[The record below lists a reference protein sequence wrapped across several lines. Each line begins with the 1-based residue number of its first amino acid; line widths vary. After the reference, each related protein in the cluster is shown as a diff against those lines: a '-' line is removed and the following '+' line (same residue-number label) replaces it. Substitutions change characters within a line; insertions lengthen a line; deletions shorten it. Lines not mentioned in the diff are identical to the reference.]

1 MTYRTKVIALAVAG
15 IALVIDQ
22 STKVWAVSN
31 LGGLRHGLRLPG
43 PVDLTLLLNHSNAFG
58 FTPVVGNFTR
68 WGLAAANLIV
78 AGTIL
83 FVLVRRRLHLLTALG
98 LACVMAGALGNAI
111 DRIWLGAVID
121 FIDATKLGFRWIFN
135 VADATLDVGVALIV
149 ASSLLHRQAKEA

>member
-1 MTYRTKVIALAVAG
+1 MTSRTKVIALTVAG
-15 IALVIDQ
+15 IALAIDQ

-31 LGGLRHGLRLPG
+31 LVGLRYSLKLSG
-43 PVDLTLLLNHSNAFG
+43 PIDLTLLMNHSNAFG
-58 FTPVVGNFTR
+58 LTPVVGNFTR
-68 WGLAAANLIV
+68 WGLAAANLMV

-83 FVLVRRRLHLLTALG
+83 LALIRRQFQLLTALG

-135 VADATLDVGVALIV
+135 VADATLDVGIALLA
-149 ASSLLHRQAKEA
+149 ASSMLPRQAKGA